1 MKDFKLFRE
10 QLELFQEQT
19 VKKYKTGKGNKID
32 VEIKKSGNRF
42 EAQVDGERLDSFK
55 TQKEAEQ
62 GVKDFVELM
71 DA

>member
-1 MKDFKLFRE
+1 MNFKQFRE

-32 VEIKKSGNRF
+32 VEIKKVGNKF
-42 EAQVDGERLDSFK
+42 EAHIDGERLDSFSN
-55 TQKEAEQ
+55 QKAAEK
-62 GVKDFVELM
+62 GVEDFIKLM

>member
-1 MKDFKLFRE
+1 MNFKQFRE

-32 VEIKKSGNRF
+32 VEIKKVGGRF
-42 EAQVDGERLDSFK
+42 EAHVDGERLDSFK
-55 TQKEAEQ
+55 SQKEAEQ
-62 GVKDFVELM
+62 GVKDFVQLM

>member
-19 VKKYKTGKGNKID
+19 VKKYKTGKGNKIN

-42 EAQVDGERLDSFK
+42 EAHIDGERLDSFK

>member
-19 VKKYKTGKGNKID
+19 VKKYKAGKGNKIE

-42 EAQVDGERLDSFK
+42 EAHVDGERLDSFK